1 MERISPG
8 APNIDVDVDCL
19 AAGSPSFLHLIDR
32 TDRSVAV
39 AALSS
44 MSPRSIKNHTYNK
57 QHMHTCS
64 IALRF
69 ASHRIHLPLW
79 NLTGHDEP

>member
-57 QHMHTCS
+57 QHMHMQYRAS
-64 IALRF
+64 LRF
-69 ASHRIHLPLW
+69 ASHPPASLELDWTRRP
-79 NLTGHDEP
+79 